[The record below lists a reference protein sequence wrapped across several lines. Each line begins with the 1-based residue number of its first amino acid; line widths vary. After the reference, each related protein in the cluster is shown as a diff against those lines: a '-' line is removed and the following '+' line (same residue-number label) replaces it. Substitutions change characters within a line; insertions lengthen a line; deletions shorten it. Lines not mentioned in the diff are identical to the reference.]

1 MRFSDQVAIVS
12 GSARGIGRAIAERLA
27 SEGAR
32 VVVNDILSDELLAAT
47 AQACRDKGGEA
58 LAVRG
63 DITEPATAE
72 QLVTAATKRLGGLDV
87 VVNNAF
93 WAHAT
98 DFLAEPVADWS
109 KTLDVSLTGAMRL
122 CKAALP
128 FFVEHRAGSIVNV
141 SSIHALAAGRRY
153 AAYEAAK
160 SGLIGLTRAIAADFG
175 RQGVR
180 CNAVCP
186 GLVVTERNAGWW
198 PEERLK
204 RVATAYPLGRIGSV
218 EDVAAAVAFLASSEA
233 AFITG
238 ACLPVD
244 GGLTALLPEV
254 PALQLYDQ
262 AQARE
267 RRGDPTRSVSEP
279 AT

>member
-1 MRFSDQVAIVS
+1 MRFSQRVAIVS

-32 VVVNDILSDELLAAT
+32 VVVNDILPGQLLADVVE
-47 AQACRDKGGEA
+47 ACRSKGGDA
-58 LAVRG
+58 LAVPG
-63 DITEPATAE
+63 DITEPTTAGR
-72 QLVTAATKRLGGLDV
+72 LVAAATERLGRLDI

-93 WAHAT
+93 WAHTT
-98 DFLAEPVADWS
+98 DFLAEPLADWH
-109 KTLDVSLTGAMRL
+109 KTLDVSLTGAMHL
-122 CKAALP
+122 SKAALP
-128 FFVEHRAGSIVNV
+128 VFVDAGGGAIVNIA
-141 SSIHALAAGRRY
+141 SIHALGAGRRY

-160 SGLIGLTRAIAADFG
+160 SGLMGLTRAIAADFG
-175 RQGVR
+175 RHNVR

-198 PEERLK
+198 PDDRLDW
-204 RVATAYPLGRIGSV
+204 VTAAYPLGRVGRV

-244 GGLTALLPEV
+244 GGLTAILPEV
-254 PALQLYDQ
+254 AALQLYDR
-262 AQARE
+262 APAR
-267 RRGDPTRSVSEP
+267 
-279 AT
+279 